1 MALTASL
8 TGFHE
13 HVRPGGSSD
22 ILAPTLQP
30 PPSKGMA
37 SKVRINGVEIPMV
50 ANRAHASGSHYTADL
65 ASMSSAA
72 AQARNLA
79 TGRVSKTVPHR
90 EPQVKTDYFPVAQ
103 HARLGCI

>member
-1 MALTASL
+1 MALSASL

-72 AQARNLA
+72 AQARNVA
-79 TGRVSKTVPHR
+79 PGSVARTVPHR
-90 EPQVKTDYFPVAQ
+90 EPQVMTIFQALITSGM
-103 HARLGCI
+103 HLN